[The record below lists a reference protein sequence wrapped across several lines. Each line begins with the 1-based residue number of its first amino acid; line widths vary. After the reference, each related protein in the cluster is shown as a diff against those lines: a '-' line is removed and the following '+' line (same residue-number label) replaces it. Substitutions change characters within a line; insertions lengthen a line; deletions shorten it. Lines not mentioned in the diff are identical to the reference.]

1 MKKVL
6 LVTTMAYTLRAFLLP
21 FAHHFRNKG
30 WQVDAAASDA
40 SKNTACIEAFDHVW
54 DIDWSRN
61 PFALRNL
68 YLAARKIRALVI
80 REGYDLVH
88 VHTPVASFITRFAVR
103 TPPLSRP
110 PIVVYT
116 AHGFHFH
123 QGGRTI
129 SNGIFRNLEKVAG
142 RWTDYLVTINQEDYS
157 AAGRY
162 GIVPPEQLRYIPGIG
177 VDLEDYSPGSR
188 MAPDLSLTRKH
199 LGVGAGDWLFMVVGE
214 LNRNKRPDLIL
225 DAFAALPSSRV
236 HLVYVGD
243 GCLGSQLRAQG
254 ERLNILDR
262 THFLGFRP
270 DVKTLLEAAD
280 GVILASQREG
290 LPRSIMEALSM
301 ERPCI
306 GSNVRGTRD
315 LLADDCGLVFKSDDQ
330 QSLTRAMAWMMDHPE
345 EAQAMGKRGRQRMKD
360 FDIRHILQ
368 LHEEL
373 YVEALSR

>member
-6 LVTTMAYTLRAFLLP
+6 MVTTMAYTLRAFLLP
-21 FAHHFRNKG
+21 FAHHFRNIG
-30 WQVDAAASDA
+30 WRVDAAASEV
-40 SKNTACIEAFDHVW
+40 SNHTACTEAFDQVW

-61 PFALRNL
+61 PFDLRHL
-68 YLAARKIRALVI
+68 HRAAREISALVL

-88 VHTPVASFITRFAVR
+88 VHTPVASFITRFAMR
-103 TPPLSRP
+103 NRPASRQP
-110 PIVVYT
+110 VVIYT

-129 SNGIFRNLEKVAG
+129 SNGIFRTLEKIAG

-157 AAGRY
+157 AVGKH

-177 VDLEDYSPGSR
+177 VDLETYTPGR
-188 MAPDLSLTRKH
+188 MAAPDLSLARKN
-199 LGVGAGDWLFMVVGE
+199 LGVAAGDWLFMVVGE

-225 DAFAALPSSRV
+225 DAFAALPSPRV
-236 HLVYVGD
+236 HLAYVGE
-243 GCLGSQLRAQG
+243 GCLGSRLRAQG
-254 ERLNILDR
+254 ERLNVLDR

-290 LPRSIMEALSM
+290 LPRSIMEALCM

-306 GSNVRGTRD
+306 GSDVRGTRD
-315 LLADDCGLVFKSDDQ
+315 LLADDCGLTFKNNDQ
-330 QSLTRAMAWMMDHPE
+330 QSLTRAMAWMMDHPV
-345 EAQAMGKRGRQRMKD
+345 EAKAMAKRGRQRMKD

-373 YVEALSR
+373 YAEALSR